1 MKRKIESLRR
11 EYESFKGL
19 KTQIENMRKLNN
31 KTFASVEPVM
41 DQLYARIT
49 SLEEIIKLEAQ
60 EVKDENKLFDAYGKL
75 GRTEFYFE
83 SLTEEERGRFE
94 HIFENTKDEVLLK
107 DSGWHAAYH
116 AFLSTESLLID
127 KTTQKFLGRYDLKE
141 NARIELR
148 NNSKAAKQKIL
159 ELKKDDP
166 NFNILDFYKK
176 CKEEKAEVLRL
187 GEEFKPVR
195 DPYEKAV
202 EGKTDLL
209 RKIKKN
215 ITTSMEI
222 KYNIVKDHE
231 KKIKSYQKVFK
242 DLKENKDVYQ
252 QLESNVTE
260 TYEYYQELLKKE
272 KNSEAVKNAKEE
284 WEKARDEYYG
294 KVAPIIK
301 LAYVEPD
308 LRGTTMIQKEELKG
322 FSEFEG
328 RKING
333 FTFDYSILKDK
344 VWKWLEQQ
352 PKNLKANVEYNKAKP
367 SAAKYVDFKTAY
379 DKEMQKYDATINSLK
394 SSYDEKKEAY
404 KTKYDKFKAK
414 EAIYNK
420 INEIRADVKNIEKLQ
435 IAYRDAFKEYADNNE
450 TIVNNDI
457 QRVAKKLLRT
467 KSLHQGTH
475 KNTVEY
481 DRMINALEEV
491 ARWPKDK
498 DNNDSQ
504 FATLKDAVKNW
515 KTQSEN
521 YLKAKNEQKRWIP
534 SVMRRHRMEY
544 ANVFIELASAS
555 LDDKELVE
563 QENIRVD
570 KLEKETQEKESKEA
584 VEPVKESEL
593 MEIGLEM

>member
-1 MKRKIESLRR
+1 M
-11 EYESFKGL
+11 
-19 KTQIENMRKLNN
+19 
-31 KTFASVEPVM
+31 
-41 DQLYARIT
+41 
-49 SLEEIIKLEAQ
+49 
-60 EVKDENKLFDAYGKL
+60 
-75 GRTEFYFE
+75 
-83 SLTEEERGRFE
+83 
-94 HIFENTKDEVLLK
+94 
-107 DSGWHAAYH
+107 
-116 AFLSTESLLID
+116 
-127 KTTQKFLGRYDLKE
+127 
-141 NARIELR
+141 
-148 NNSKAAKQKIL
+148 
-159 ELKKDDP
+159 
-166 NFNILDFYKK
+166 
-176 CKEEKAEVLRL
+176 
-187 GEEFKPVR
+187 
-195 DPYEKAV
+195 
-202 EGKTDLL
+202 
-209 RKIKKN
+209 
-215 ITTSMEI
+215 
-222 KYNIVKDHE
+222 
-231 KKIKSYQKVFK
+231 FK

-367 SAAKYVDFKTAY
+367 SAAKYVDFKTSY

-457 QRVAKKLLRT
+457 QRIAKKLLRT

-504 FATLKDAVKNW
+504 FATLEDAVKNW

-544 ANVFIELASAS
+544 ANLFIEIASAS